1 MNPMPFPFVNNN
13 SYQLE
18 EGARSQESLLISNLA
33 NFKASNPKHK
43 YDEYVKKTAFY
54 KYLPRIMFICM

>member
-43 YDEYVKKTAFY
+43 YDEYVKKNSI
-54 KYLPRIMFICM
+54 L

>member
-13 SYQLE
+13 LYQLE
-18 EGARSQESLLISNLA
+18 EESLLISNLA

-43 YDEYVKKTAFY
+43 YDEYVKKKTAFY
-54 KYLPRIMFICM
+54 KYLPRTMFICM